1 MGCYQAGKLFDV
13 IIITHMIKT
22 CHLATQSALLPNPT
36 TLLHLSTHISS
47 HHATDPVLFP
57 GCPRADDLSVLR
69 SDDLPSS
76 SPVTAQD
83 LADLRELLVDLNRIC
98 SRARERDVR
107 LIVDAEYSWY
117 QASSTSFLYPRL
129 LHVNLVRS
137 PLLIQYPCP

>member
-1 MGCYQAGKLFDV
+1 MGCYQAGEALRCYYHNPHDQDV
-13 IIITHMIKT
+13 I
-22 CHLATQSALLPNPT
+22 LVTQSALVPNPT

-47 HHATDPVLFP
+47 LHATDPVLFP
-57 GCPRADDLSVLR
+57 GCPRADDLAVLR

-98 SRARERDVR
+98 NRARERNVR

-117 QASSTSFLYPRL
+117 QASSTYFFVPA
-129 LHVNLVRS
+129 
-137 PLLIQYPCP
+137 PLTC